1 MEAMNMR
8 NGRIFGALALALA
21 ACSRGPG
28 ADVQAQLDQLVAV
41 SAEKDSLLAQVSENA
56 RLMSEI
62 GAQLVSVAD
71 REKLAKAAE
80 ASESPIAASRDSL
93 RIMVGDVT
101 QRIALGEERLRE
113 SQRRI
118 RTLTRV
124 SDSARAQFES
134 TLTSLTETLENQKTT
149 IVTLTA
155 RVEALESENV
165 VLASEK
171 AALAD
176 TVEHLVVATNTAYY
190 VIGTKDELIER
201 GIVTEEGGSRVLF
214 IFGKAGKTIVPAR
227 QLDPADFTPID
238 IRSVTEITLP
248 DSTDEY
254 RIASRQDVAALADSL
269 EDGKIR
275 RASALRIMAPDQFW
289 MPSKFLI
296 LVRS

>member
-1 MEAMNMR
+1 MR
-8 NGRIFGALALALA
+8 IGNGRIVGPLTLALA
-21 ACSRGPG
+21 AWSCGPSG
-28 ADVQAQLDQLVAV
+28 EVQEQLNQLATV
-41 SAEKDSLLAQVSENA
+41 SAEKDSLLAQVAENA

-62 GAQLVSVAD
+62 GAQLVAVAD
-71 REKLAKAAE
+71 REKLDKAVE
-80 ASESPIAASRDSL
+80 ASESPMAASRDSL
-93 RIMVGDVT
+93 RVMVGDVT
-101 QRIALGEERLRE
+101 QRIQMGEERLRE

-124 SDSARAQFES
+124 SDSARAQFEA
-134 TLTSLTETLENQKTT
+134 TITSLTETLENQKAT
-149 IVTLTA
+149 IGTLTA
-155 RVEALESENV
+155 RVETLEAENV

-176 TVEHLVVATNTAYY
+176 TVEHLVTETNTAYY

-254 RIASRQDVAALADSL
+254 RIASRQDVAALA
-269 EDGKIR
+269 EPPADGKIR
-275 RASALRIMAPDQFW
+275 GTSALRIMAPDQFW